1 MKNTNEVN
9 EEHNAFGLKR
19 KPLSLFC
26 PASSRFRFFLY
37 LHKTHPSG
45 SPTKKD
51 AENDPL
57 RTRTQSMQKTSR
69 GQMPVPSPVSLPFN
83 PRDSTKGPYSY

>member
-1 MKNTNEVN
+1 MNNTTKINAENKNPV
-9 EEHNAFGLKR
+9 F
-19 KPLSLFC
+19 
-26 PASSRFRFFLY
+26 Y
-37 LHKTHPSG
+37 MSG

-57 RTRTQSMQKTSR
+57 RTRTQSMHKTSR